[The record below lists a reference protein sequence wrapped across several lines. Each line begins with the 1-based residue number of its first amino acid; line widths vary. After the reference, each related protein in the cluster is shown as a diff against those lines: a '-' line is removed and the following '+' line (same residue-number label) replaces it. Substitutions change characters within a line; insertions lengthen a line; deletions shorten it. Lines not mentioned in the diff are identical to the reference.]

1 MRQIFKAKAKQILR
15 VSVFV
20 IHNRCELKKTHY
32 TLNEA
37 EVIKMVCTFVKG
49 KKKKNKN
56 VSSAK
61 KKKKTK
67 ESQLNQYFVA
77 YWKELSGIWKSTF
90 WLYRNSLALIK
101 MLNNQYIV
109 LTYHI

>member
-1 MRQIFKAKAKQILR
+1 MYISLKRRQVSFELVWKHLTQLTTLSLFIVMRQIFKAKAKQILR

-61 KKKKTK
+61 KKKLRKA
-67 ESQLNQYFVA
+67 S
-77 YWKELSGIWKSTF
+77 
-90 WLYRNSLALIK
+90 
-101 MLNNQYIV
+101 
-109 LTYHI
+109 